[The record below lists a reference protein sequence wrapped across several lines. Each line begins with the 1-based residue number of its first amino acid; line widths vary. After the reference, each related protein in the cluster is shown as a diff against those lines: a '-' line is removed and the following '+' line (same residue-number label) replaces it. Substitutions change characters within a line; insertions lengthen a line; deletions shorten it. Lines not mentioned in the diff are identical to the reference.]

1 MSSNIKLW
9 RKAFDTRTQLRK
21 RKDIKMPLESVKTIK
36 SYLVVSEV
44 HDAMEKGLKS
54 LEKQRESCTT
64 RAGLANL
71 EREIKKYD
79 AINTLLGSLRD
90 IMMQKL
96 KMGNYKELQGIVD
109 DKELRRAAVPGEASE
124 ELKDIIVDIMK
135 RTQDMML
142 GNRDLTSELDKAV
155 SDMELYDKN
164 YEALEADGSVDE
176 LLQALAEA
184 EKAFAVP
191 EPEAPVQAARSK
203 DAPNLN

>member
-1 MSSNIKLW
+1 
-9 RKAFDTRTQLRK
+9 
-21 RKDIKMPLESVKTIK
+21 
-36 SYLVVSEV
+36 
-44 HDAMEKGLKS
+44 
-54 LEKQRESCTT
+54 
-64 RAGLANL
+64 
-71 EREIKKYD
+71 
-79 AINTLLGSLRD
+79 
-90 IMMQKL
+90 MQKL

>member
-1 MSSNIKLW
+1 M
-9 RKAFDTRTQLRK
+9 
-21 RKDIKMPLESVKTIK
+21 
-36 SYLVVSEV
+36 
-44 HDAMEKGLKS
+44 
-54 LEKQRESCTT
+54 
-64 RAGLANL
+64 

-79 AINTLLGSLRD
+79 AIITLLGSLRD

-155 SDMELYDKN
+155 SDMELGVKIISNGGKN
-164 YEALEADGSVDE
+164 A
-176 LLQALAEA
+176 
-184 EKAFAVP
+184 
-191 EPEAPVQAARSK
+191 
-203 DAPNLN
+203 